1 MIKSKVNILCNL
13 FVKYSLLRWF
23 LWFIVEV
30 YCFGVVI
37 CINCYIVKG
46 GFIYLKMFVDF
57 FFFDWFN
64 LYFEIDW
71 YWCVVNFGVFVVVIY
86 YVIDFDRFFK
96 SDIGNRNSYDVFI
109 GDFFSEN
116 IVC

>member
-1 MIKSKVNILCNL
+1 M
-13 FVKYSLLRWF
+13 
-23 LWFIVEV
+23 
-30 YCFGVVI
+30 
-37 CINCYIVKG
+37 
-46 GFIYLKMFVDF
+46 
-57 FFFDWFN
+57 
-64 LYFEIDW
+64 
-71 YWCVVNFGVFVVVIY
+71 VNFGVFVVVIY